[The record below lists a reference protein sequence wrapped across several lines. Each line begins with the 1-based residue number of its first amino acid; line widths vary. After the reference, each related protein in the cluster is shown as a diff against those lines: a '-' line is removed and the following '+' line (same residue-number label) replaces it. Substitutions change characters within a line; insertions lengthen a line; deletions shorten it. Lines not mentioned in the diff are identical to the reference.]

1 MSHKDLKL
9 PSNQKFGLF
18 FAFIFIIL
26 SSFFFFGNKG
36 ITSFFFLI
44 LSVSFLIVSLIKP
57 ELLFPLNKLWMRFG
71 FLLGMVIN
79 PIVLGILF
87 FVLFTPIS
95 IIMKIF
101 GRDELQLG
109 LKKKSYWKR
118 INKKSLSIESFKN
131 QF

>member
-1 MSHKDLKL
+1 MNHKDLKL

-26 SSFFFFGNKG
+26 SSFFFFGNKA
-36 ITSFFFLI
+36 IASFFFLI

-57 ELLFPLNKLWMRFG
+57 GLLFPLNKLWMRFG

-87 FVLFTPIS
+87 FILFTPIS

-101 GRDELQLG
+101 GRDELQLR
-109 LKKKSYWKR
+109 LKNKSYWKK
-118 INKKSLSIESFKN
+118 INKKSLSLESFKN